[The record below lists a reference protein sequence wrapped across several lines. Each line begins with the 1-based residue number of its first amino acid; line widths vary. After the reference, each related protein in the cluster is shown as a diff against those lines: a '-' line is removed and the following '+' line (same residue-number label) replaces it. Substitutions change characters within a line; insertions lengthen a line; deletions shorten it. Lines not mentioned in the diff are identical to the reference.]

1 VTSFVERVVSEKAA
15 DGVWFLSGGSHNSA
29 LIEMADHLILVESPL
44 YDGRAQAVMAE
55 ARKLVPGKPIRY
67 VVNSHHHFDHSGGL
81 RTAVAQGATL
91 VVSEQARPWFERAL
105 ARPNTISPDAL
116 AKSGAKPSLV
126 GVNGRRTFSDS
137 TRTVEVYLMEG
148 SGHAQGFMMVWL
160 PRERILVEAD
170 AYTPAAP

>member
-55 ARKLVPGKPIRY
+55 ARKLAPGKPIRY

-81 RTAVAQGATL
+81 RTAAAEGA
-91 VVSEQARPWFERAL
+91 
-105 ARPNTISPDAL
+105 
-116 AKSGAKPSLV
+116 SLV
-126 GVNGRRTFSDS
+126 GVNGRRTFSDGS
-137 TRTVEVYLMEG
+137 RTVEILMVEN
-148 SGHAQGFMMVWL
+148 SVHAQGFMMVWL

-170 AYTPAAP
+170 AYTPGPPGTPAPAQPNANNVNLAQNIERL